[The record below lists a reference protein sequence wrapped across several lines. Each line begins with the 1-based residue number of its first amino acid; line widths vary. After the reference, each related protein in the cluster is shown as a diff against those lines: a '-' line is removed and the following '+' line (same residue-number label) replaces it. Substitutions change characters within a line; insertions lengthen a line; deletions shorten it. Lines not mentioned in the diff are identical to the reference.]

1 MYKVLAIS
9 CHPDDMEIC
18 CGGTLAKC
26 VKRGDEVTVCHVA
39 NGNMG
44 HMVIMPDELGEIRK
58 AEAKK
63 AGDLAGFTT
72 ITCDIGDLMVDAASR
87 EQHDKIVE
95 VIRKV
100 RPDFIITHAPNDYM
114 LDHVAVSNLVFNA
127 SFSATVPHYRE
138 DLGEAVGVVPI
149 FYMDNSALFGCE
161 PTEYVDITDE
171 LELKLEMLAC
181 HESQVVWLK
190 DHDDNDILDVTR
202 TLARFRGIQC
212 GVKYAEGFTQCRV
225 DHRVT
230 TKRLL
235 P

>member
-1 MYKVLAIS
+1 MYKVLAIT

-18 CGGTLAKC
+18 CGGTLLKC

-63 AGDLAGFTT
+63 SGDMGGFKTV
-72 ITCDIGDLMVDAASR
+72 TCDIGDLMVEVADR
-87 EQHDKIVE
+87 EQHDKLVK
-95 VIRKV
+95 VIRDAD
-100 RPDFIITHAPNDYM
+100 PDFIITHAPNDYM
-114 LDHVAVSNLVFNA
+114 LDHVAVSRLVSNA

-138 DLGEAVGVVPI
+138 DLGKPCKVVPI
-149 FYMDNSALFGCE
+149 FYADNSGLLGCQ

-171 LELKLEMLAC
+171 LELKLKMLAC

-190 DHDDNDILDVTR
+190 DHDDNDVLEITR
-202 TLARFRGIQC
+202 TFARFRGIQS
-212 GVKYAEGFTQCRV
+212 GVKYAEGFTQCLT
-225 DHRVT
+225 DHRIV